1 MNNYT
6 FIKND
11 DTSFHTKSRVYE
23 VYNYNKSRPLRT
35 AIVIG
40 YDSYLKKYFITLL
53 GEKPLL
59 YNYGLEY
66 SDFGTSEVLDILREF
81 FNMLPLLSPEDFIED
96 YSYYTIKALPSLIK
110 ENFVYY
116 VSDLEPYYMEE
127 DDEYDGI
134 YSSTDDHSTFM
145 LDEFYL
151 IPVTIEHFE
160 TEKYLDYSFDKVM
173 EIFHSDESDMSLY
186 CDINFDLLEKQ
197 MI

>member
-11 DTSFHTKSRVYE
+11 KTSFSTISRVYE
-23 VYNYNKSRPLRT
+23 VYNYNKSRSLRT

-53 GEKPLL
+53 GEGPLL
-59 YNYGLEY
+59 VNYSLEY
-66 SDFGTSEVLDILREF
+66 SDFGTIEVLDILREF
-81 FNMLPLLSPEDFIED
+81 FNMLPLLSSEDFVAD
-96 YSYYTIKALPSLIK
+96 KSYTIKTLPSLVK

-127 DDEYDGI
+127 NDEYEGI
-134 YSSTDDHSTFM
+134 YSTTDDHATFM
-145 LDEFYL
+145 LDESYL
-151 IPVTIEHFE
+151 IPATIEDFE
-160 TEKYLDYSFDKVM
+160 TGEYLEYDFDKVM
-173 EIFHSDESDMSLY
+173 DIFYRDENDMSLY